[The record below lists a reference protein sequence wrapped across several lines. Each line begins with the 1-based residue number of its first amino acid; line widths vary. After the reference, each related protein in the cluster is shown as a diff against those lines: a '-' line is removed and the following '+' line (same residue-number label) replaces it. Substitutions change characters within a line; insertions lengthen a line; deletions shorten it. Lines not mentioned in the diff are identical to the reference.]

1 MRAEFASVAAGSDR
15 PNGNWVGVT
24 ASAVALLDGDGSGP
38 GTEQRVALLGSAVL
52 GRLADPALTVESC
65 LTEATVEAHRP
76 PDDPLDVR
84 HTPPPRLAAAVARVI
99 GDELEWA
106 VVHDAVVIL
115 DLPSG
120 LRVITGSV
128 GDDGRPTS
136 GEPVF
141 GRTELDG
148 VRQVAMLSSGAA
160 RLVTFGIAVWEQ
172 VIYTLAKDGPQ
183 VLIDEVRQFE
193 AVDRHC
199 QRWPRSAT
207 TDDATAVLLRF

>member
-1 MRAEFASVAAGSDR
+1 MRAELASVAAGSDR

-24 ASAVALLDGDGSGP
+24 ASAVALLDGDSDGP
-38 GTEQRVALLGSAVL
+38 RTERRVGLLGSAVL

-65 LTEATVEAHRP
+65 LTGATAEVHRA
-76 PDDPLDVR
+76 PDDPPDVR
-84 HTPPPRLAAAVARVI
+84 HAPPPRLASAVVRVI
-99 GDELEWA
+99 GGELEWV

-128 GDDGRPTS
+128 GDDGKPTS
-136 GEPVF
+136 GEPVC
-141 GRTELDG
+141 GRTELDA
-148 VRQVAMLSSGAA
+148 VRQVAVLSSGAA

-172 VIYTLAKDGPQ
+172 VIDTLAKDGPQ

-193 AVDRHC
+193 ALDRHC
-199 QRWPRSAT
+199 QRWPRAGT
-207 TDDATAVLLRF
+207 TDDATAVFLRF